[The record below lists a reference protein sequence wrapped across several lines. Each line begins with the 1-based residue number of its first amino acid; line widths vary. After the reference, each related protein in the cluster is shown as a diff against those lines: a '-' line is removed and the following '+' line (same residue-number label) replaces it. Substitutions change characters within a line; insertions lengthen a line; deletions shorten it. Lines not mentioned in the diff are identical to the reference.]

1 MYKDVASVG
10 IPLVDKRQLCCVDRI
25 GISTHQDG
33 KIGCEKS
40 RCQLQILIFF
50 AVKHYMYIYII
61 INIGKHILVTEI

>member
-1 MYKDVASVG
+1 MWLG

-33 KIGCEKS
+33 KIGCEQG

-61 INIGKHILVTEI
+61 IIIGKHILVIEI